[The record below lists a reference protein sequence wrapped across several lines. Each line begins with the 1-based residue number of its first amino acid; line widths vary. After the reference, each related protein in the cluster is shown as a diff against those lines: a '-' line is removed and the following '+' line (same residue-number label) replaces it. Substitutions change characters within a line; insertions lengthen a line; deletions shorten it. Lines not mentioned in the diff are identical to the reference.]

1 MNTNEYAAPF
11 QITFPLAPAEPYAWP
26 GGYPLAYVMDDGQ
39 LLCAG
44 CMNDPTNPVHAG
56 GDADG
61 WRLEGIAVLEEAPDG
76 PETCAHCGAVILEE
90 EAREAP
96 TRPARGVADRRG

>member
-1 MNTNEYAAPF
+1 MNAL
-11 QITFPLAPAEPYAWP
+11 TFPLAPAEKYAD
-26 GGYPLAYVMDDGQ
+26 GGYPLAYVMDDGE

-61 WRLEGIAVLEEAPDG
+61 WRLEGIGVLYETNDG
-76 PETCAHCGAVILEE
+76 DETCAHCGAVILEE
-90 EAREAP
+90 
-96 TRPARGVADRRG
+96 TT